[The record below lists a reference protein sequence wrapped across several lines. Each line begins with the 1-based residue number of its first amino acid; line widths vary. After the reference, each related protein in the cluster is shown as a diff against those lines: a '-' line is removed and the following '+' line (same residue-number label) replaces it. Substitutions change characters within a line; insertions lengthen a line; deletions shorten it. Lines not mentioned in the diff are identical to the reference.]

1 MTSSS
6 VLTEDRFSILLSR
19 LDRIE
24 ASLAGLEDVKKLL
37 VEIEDNTHAEVDNKC
52 DFRQNK
58 LEKVIVAIRTS
69 IISVGDIDTVGQQ
82 FKCDFYMSAT
92 WSEPQ
97 LQGRSPDDIRWSNE
111 WHPRIV
117 FFNAVEI
124 EKMEINHKLFYEEG
138 NKIPYAMQS
147 YRIKGSFREN
157 LELWNFPL
165 DYQQL
170 TITLMSDWTDKLV
183 EFEKDLKKPD
193 TLRPETFTADQEWHL
208 CRNVVTE
215 STSTVSSEGS
225 SANDYP
231 LYHIKCH
238 VKRKNGYYLWNIVM
252 IIFLISLLSFCSFSV
267 EISSP
272 SDRLSVT
279 LTLLLTAVAFKFVVS
294 QSLPT
299 ISYLTLLDKYVLCGL
314 LFLGCMAIENA
325 VAAALILDSAAQ
337 KKFDR
342 ICLYVGIGC
351 FVCIHVVFLVF
362 VIVKSRTRNRILSEN
377 DKKFLEMLRRVKN
390 YAMEQEQRK
399 TEEPEAKDTERS
411 QQDKVL
417 VVKASPHQ
425 GGVTA

>member
-1 MTSSS
+1 M
-6 VLTEDRFSILLSR
+6 V
-19 LDRIE
+19 
-24 ASLAGLEDVKKLL
+24 
-37 VEIEDNTHAEVDNKC
+37 
-52 DFRQNK
+52 
-58 LEKVIVAIRTS
+58 IRTS
-69 IISVGDIDTVGQQ
+69 IISVGDIDTVGQR

-97 LQGRSPDDIRWSNE
+97 LQGRSPEDIRWSDE

-117 FFNAVEI
+117 FFNALEI
-124 EKMEINHKLFYEEG
+124 EKLEMNHKLFYEEG
-138 NKIPYAMQS
+138 NKIPFALQS

-183 EFEKDLKKPD
+183 EFEKDPRKPD

-238 VKRKNGYYLWNIVM
+238 VKRRSGYYLWNITM

-299 ISYLTLLDKYVLCGL
+299 ISYLTFLDKYVLCGL

-325 VAAALILDSAAQ
+325 VAAIIPDVPTQ
-337 KKFDR
+337 KDFDQ
-342 ICLYVGIGC
+342 ICLYVAVGC
-351 FVCIHVVFLVF
+351 FVFIHGVFLVF
-362 VIVKSRTRNRILSEN
+362 VFDKSRARNRILSEN
-377 DKKFLEMLRRVKN
+377 DKKFREMLQSVKN
-390 YAMEQEQRK
+390 YAMEREQR
-399 TEEPEAKDTERS
+399 TIQEPEAKDVERS

-417 VVKASPHQ
+417 VVQASPNQ
-425 GGVTA
+425 GEE

>member
-1 MTSSS
+1 MTSSL
-6 VLTEDRFSILLSR
+6 VPIEERFSILLSR

-37 VEIEDNTHAEVDNKC
+37 VEIEDNTHPEVDNKC

-58 LEKVIVAIRTS
+58 LEKVTVVIRTS
-69 IISVGDIDTVGQQ
+69 IISVGDIDTVGQR

-97 LQGRSPDDIRWSNE
+97 LQGRSPEDIRWSDE

-117 FFNAVEI
+117 FFNALEI
-124 EKMEINHKLFYEEG
+124 EKLEMNHKLFYEEG
-138 NKIPYAMQS
+138 NKIPFALQS

-183 EFEKDLKKPD
+183 EFEKDPRKPD

-238 VKRKNGYYLWNIVM
+238 VKRKSGYYLWNITM

-299 ISYLTLLDKYVLCGL
+299 ISYLTFLDKYVLCGL

-325 VAAALILDSAAQ
+325 VAAIIPDVPTQ
-337 KKFDR
+337 KDFDQ
-342 ICLYVGIGC
+342 ICLYVAVGC
-351 FVCIHVVFLVF
+351 FVFIHGVFLVF
-362 VIVKSRTRNRILSEN
+362 VFDKSRARNRILSEN
-377 DKKFLEMLRRVKN
+377 DKKFREMLQSVKN
-390 YAMEQEQRK
+390 YAMEREQR
-399 TEEPEAKDTERS
+399 TIQEPEAKDVERS

-417 VVKASPHQ
+417 VVQASPNQ
-425 GGVTA
+425 GEE

>member
-1 MTSSS
+1 MTSSL
-6 VLTEDRFSILLSR
+6 VPIEERFSILLSR

-37 VEIEDNTHAEVDNKC
+37 VEIEDNTHPEVDNKC

-58 LEKVIVAIRTS
+58 LEKVTVVIRTS
-69 IISVGDIDTVGQQ
+69 IISVGDIDTVGQR

-97 LQGRSPDDIRWSNE
+97 LQGRSPEDIRWSDE

-117 FFNAVEI
+117 FFNALEI
-124 EKMEINHKLFYEEG
+124 EKLEMNHKLFYEEG
-138 NKIPYAMQS
+138 NKIPFAMQS

-183 EFEKDLKKPD
+183 EFEKDPRKPD

-238 VKRKNGYYLWNIVM
+238 VKRKSGYYLWNITM

-299 ISYLTLLDKYVLCGL
+299 ISYLTFLDKYVLCGL

-325 VAAALILDSAAQ
+325 VAAIIPDVPTQ
-337 KKFDR
+337 KDFDQ
-342 ICLYVGIGC
+342 ICLYVAVGC
-351 FVCIHVVFLVF
+351 FVFIHGVFLVF
-362 VIVKSRTRNRILSEN
+362 VFDKSRARNRILSEN
-377 DKKFLEMLRRVKN
+377 DKKFREMLQSVKN
-390 YAMEQEQRK
+390 YAMEREQR
-399 TEEPEAKDTERS
+399 TIQEPEAKDVERS

-417 VVKASPHQ
+417 VVQASPNQ
-425 GGVTA
+425 GEE

>member
-1 MTSSS
+1 M
-6 VLTEDRFSILLSR
+6 V
-19 LDRIE
+19 
-24 ASLAGLEDVKKLL
+24 
-37 VEIEDNTHAEVDNKC
+37 
-52 DFRQNK
+52 
-58 LEKVIVAIRTS
+58 IRTS
-69 IISVGDIDTVGQQ
+69 IISVGDIDTVGQR

-97 LQGRSPDDIRWSNE
+97 LQGRSPEDIRWSDE

-117 FFNAVEI
+117 FFNALEI
-124 EKMEINHKLFYEEG
+124 EKLEMNHKLFYEEG
-138 NKIPYAMQS
+138 NKIPFALQS

-183 EFEKDLKKPD
+183 EFEKDPRKPD

-238 VKRKNGYYLWNIVM
+238 VKRKSGYYLWNITM

-299 ISYLTLLDKYVLCGL
+299 ISYLTFLDKYVLCGL

-325 VAAALILDSAAQ
+325 VAAIIPDVPTQ
-337 KKFDR
+337 KHFDQ
-342 ICLYVGIGC
+342 ICLYVAVGC
-351 FVCIHVVFLVF
+351 FVFIHGVFLVF
-362 VIVKSRTRNRILSEN
+362 VFDKSRARNRILSEN
-377 DKKFLEMLRRVKN
+377 DKKFREMLQSVKN
-390 YAMEQEQRK
+390 YAMEREQR
-399 TEEPEAKDTERS
+399 TIQEPEAKDVERS

-417 VVKASPHQ
+417 VVQASPNQ
-425 GGVTA
+425 GEE

>member
-1 MTSSS
+1 MTSSL
-6 VLTEDRFSILLSR
+6 VPLEERFSILLSR

-37 VEIEDNTHAEVDNKC
+37 VEIEDNTHPEVDNKC

-58 LEKVIVAIRTS
+58 LEKVTVVIRTS
-69 IISVGDIDTVGQQ
+69 IISVGDIDTVGQR

-97 LQGRSPDDIRWSNE
+97 LQGRSPEDIRWSDE

-117 FFNAVEI
+117 FFNALEI
-124 EKMEINHKLFYEEG
+124 EKLEMNHKLFYEEG
-138 NKIPYAMQS
+138 NKIPFALQS

-183 EFEKDLKKPD
+183 EFEKDPRKPD

-238 VKRKNGYYLWNIVM
+238 VKRKSGYYLWNITM

-299 ISYLTLLDKYVLCGL
+299 ISYLTFLDKYVLCGL

-325 VAAALILDSAAQ
+325 VAAIIPDVPTQ
-337 KKFDR
+337 KDFDQ
-342 ICLYVGIGC
+342 ICLYVAVGC
-351 FVCIHVVFLVF
+351 FVFIHGVFLVF
-362 VIVKSRTRNRILSEN
+362 VFDKSRARNRILSEN
-377 DKKFLEMLRRVKN
+377 DKKFREMLQSVKN
-390 YAMEQEQRK
+390 YAMEREQR
-399 TEEPEAKDTERS
+399 TIQEPEAKDVERS

-417 VVKASPHQ
+417 VVQASPNQ
-425 GGVTA
+425 GEE